1 MLEGLAFIALIGG
14 VLVILGCC
22 LKKTIKWLTDRNNK
36 HLFLTVLEA
45 GKSKIMLADLMS
57 DESQLPP

>member
-1 MLEGLAFIALIGG
+1 MLEGLAFKALIGG

-22 LKKTIKWLTDRNNK
+22 YKKTIKWLTDRNNK

-45 GKSKIMLADLMS
+45 GKSKICW
-57 DESQLPP
+57 QI